1 MIGHLEQLFLDGE
14 ITEEEY
20 LKRKRIYLD
29 TILEMYVKGFI
40 TEELTR
46 RIRETTR
53 RYGRL

>member
-1 MIGHLEQLFLDGE
+1 MIGHLERLFLDGE

-40 TEELTR
+40 TEEEFFEKLNK
-46 RIRETTR
+46 
-53 RYGRL
+53 